1 MSANPAS
8 LPDGTRGRDVGR
20 RQPQDLRAGR
30 GRLSLRR
37 KRQGGTAVSADFAVI
52 VSFSVKPEARQNF
65 MALVRDNA
73 RQSVFTE
80 PGCMRFDIVEPPGQP
95 DDVWLYE
102 IYSDRAA

>member
-1 MSANPAS
+1 M
-8 LPDGTRGRDVGR
+8 
-20 RQPQDLRAGR
+20 
-30 GRLSLRR
+30 
-37 KRQGGTAVSADFAVI
+37 SADFAVI

-73 RQSVFTE
+73 RQSVSTE

-102 IYSDRAA
+102 IYSDRAAFDMHLKLPHFLSFDAATRDMVAAKLVISGRLEENANA